1 MDGGLDNAMTQ
12 RVDDSV
18 DMDSHQWTIIDP
30 ESRLRIRIQSN
41 VLTISLLVESLA
53 NGVQGSSRVA
63 LHRHRCHWCNGLKCQ
78 DLRLQELLE
87 YREQLIMSSSI
98 QVGRETVNVYNSLC
112 SPKLFIH
119 P

>member
-1 MDGGLDNAMTQ
+1 MASKGLPG
-12 RVDDSV
+12 
-18 DMDSHQWTIIDP
+18 W
-30 ESRLRIRIQSN
+30 
-41 VLTISLLVESLA
+41 
-53 NGVQGSSRVA
+53 
-63 LHRHRCHWCNGLKCQ
+63 RCTATDATGATRGLKCQ